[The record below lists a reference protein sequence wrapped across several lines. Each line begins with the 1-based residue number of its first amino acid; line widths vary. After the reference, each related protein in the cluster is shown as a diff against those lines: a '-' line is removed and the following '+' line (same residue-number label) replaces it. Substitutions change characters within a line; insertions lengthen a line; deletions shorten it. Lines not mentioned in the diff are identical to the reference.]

1 MTLQTLEYFIAVAQH
16 RNFTKAAEA
25 CHMTQPAL
33 SRAIR
38 SLEEELGCP
47 LLIRSGR
54 TATLTA
60 EGEVCLTEAKRVLQ
74 QCEEL
79 TLRVRE
85 AGRRNQRPLRVG
97 YLIISN
103 LNAFMQCLGRHGTD
117 GPLFHLET
125 VYGTTAETKERFRS
139 REVDAAI
146 LPESCVADLSE
157 AEWAY
162 ITKSRLYAIV
172 HKANPLY
179 GKEELRMSELKDQPF
194 LMWTG
199 TNLPLLRT
207 AHIRACQEAGF
218 TPRVVGEGEKMGD
231 ILAQVTLHNGVA
243 LANQVSSAAY
253 PGDCRFI
260 PVVDSPERFG
270 TVCVW
275 KKGSLSP
282 QLAILKKI
290 LAEEGQ
296 ETKP

>member
-1 MTLQTLEYFIAVAQH
+1 MTLQTLEYFIAVSQY
-16 RNFTKAAEA
+16 RNFTKAAQA

-54 TATLTA
+54 TATPTP
-60 EGEVCLTEAKRVLQ
+60 EGEVCLSEAKRVLQ

-79 TLRVRE
+79 KLRVRE
-85 AGRRNQRPLRVG
+85 TGRKNQRPLRVG
-97 YLIISN
+97 YLIVSHMI
-103 LNAFMQCLGRHGTD
+103 AFVQTLSQYM
-117 GPLFHLET
+117 LEGELDVES

-139 REVDAAI
+139 GEVDAII
-146 LPESCVADLSE
+146 LPESCVGDLPE

-179 GKEELRMSELKDQPF
+179 EKEELSMSELKDQPF
-194 LMWTG
+194 IMWKEA
-199 TNLPLLRT
+199 NLPLLWA
-207 AHIRACQEAGF
+207 AHIQACRDAGF
-218 TPRVVGEGEKMGD
+218 TPHIVGEGEKMGD
-231 ILAQVTLHNGVA
+231 MLTQVILHNGVA
-243 LANQVSSAAY
+243 LANRVSSTAY

-260 PVVDSPERFG
+260 PVTDSPERFG
-270 TVCVW
+270 TVCGW
-275 KKGSLSP
+275 KKGNLVP
-282 QLAILKKI
+282 QIAVLKEI
-290 LAEEGQ
+290 LAKEIR